1 MGAVTLLE
9 LKRRV
14 RELADLESDTQ
25 FVDDAELVGH
35 INRALWGLDD
45 LLHKTWADYYVEE
58 VPVTF
63 SGASHTL
70 PADFYKLVAVD
81 VQGTGAQWYDLK
93 PYSLA
98 ERNTLRNATGP
109 VNPEG
114 VKYRLMGQELRFLPS
129 MPAGTSALIT
139 YYPQQ
144 PALVADSDTRDYP
157 NGWEQRA
164 CLEAVILLLTKE
176 ERDTLALEKM
186 LAAETKRIED
196 SAPLRD
202 EAPVTFVDTTEG
214 VSSLNADGI
223 ARWRR

>member
-1 MGAVTLLE
+1 MGTVTLLE

-35 INRALWGLDD
+35 INRALWSLDD

-58 VPVTF
+58 VAVTF
-63 SGASHTL
+63 GGSSHTL

-81 VQGTGAQWYDLK
+81 VQSGSAWHDLK

-98 ERNTLRNATGP
+98 ERNVLRNST
-109 VNPEG
+109 VTTPEACR
-114 VKYRLMGQELRFLPS
+114 YRLMGQELRFLPS

-144 PALVADSDTRDYP
+144 PALVANGDTRDYP

-164 CLEAVILLLTKE
+164 CLEAAILLLTKE

-202 EAPVTFVDTTEG
+202 EAPVSFVDTTEG